1 MQESKEQLEQW
12 MDRKLAQL
20 DAFLY
25 RTDWTQIAQQTSH
38 HIFRT
43 HTDTHTHQQRIS
55 IAIWSATMEQQSVC
69 VWVGGGGVG
78 EDPWKCHK

>member
-1 MQESKEQLEQW
+1 

-43 HTDTHTHQQRIS
+43 HTHPHTPAKNFDCNLVSHNGA
-55 IAIWSATMEQQSVC
+55 AIGVC

-78 EDPWKCHK
+78 EDP